1 MKSDNFDND
10 EPIHHFEGK
19 DLMHSCPSELTFAHL
34 GHLSSPIN
42 ISPSITISPPGMTL
56 VLEQQMLVQ
65 GKRFCALKKT
75 IRRFF
80 GNKENT
86 TIIYLN
92 GNLTI
97 FESLLKNYKTNN
109 TMIINGN
116 IYNCTIITN
125 DTNNDSHNNGY
136 RKDQEAEEVEYEEVK
151 VEQKPEAKSDSPVP
165 VTGKDY
171 SKSPLKPLFTHPEQA
186 DFILDRMHRIMDY
199 QTIDREKIKYLKSV
213 CEHEVFKARIP
224 YKDYAAEFGSEIQ
237 QPRYS
242 FLMKD
247 GGKYSKKELNLA
259 FKCIFS

>member
-1 MKSDNFDND
+1 
-10 EPIHHFEGK
+10 
-19 DLMHSCPSELTFAHL
+19 
-34 GHLSSPIN
+34 
-42 ISPSITISPPGMTL
+42 
-56 VLEQQMLVQ
+56 
-65 GKRFCALKKT
+65 
-75 IRRFF
+75 
-80 GNKENT
+80 
-86 TIIYLN
+86 
-92 GNLTI
+92 
-97 FESLLKNYKTNN
+97 
-109 TMIINGN
+109 MIINGN

-151 VEQKPEAKSDSPVP
+151 VEQKPEAKFDSPLP

-186 DFILDRMHRIMDY
+186 EFILYRMHRIMDY

-213 CEHEVFKARIP
+213 CEHEIFNARIP

-242 FLMKD
+242 FLMND